1 MLLRAL
7 PDAYEAYDAYG
18 FGLEGEPKP
27 MPMMAF
33 RSLGIFRIMAMNS
46 SKSILPQ
53 GKKPPSETLAGAF
66 QMFLLEKGKVGH
78 QKVGVEGEVAGE
90 VEGLLDPW
98 KM

>member
-1 MLLRAL
+1 MLRAL
-7 PDAYEAYDAYG
+7 PGAEAYDAYG

-53 GKKPPSETLAGAF
+53 GKKPPSETLAGAL
-66 QMFLLEKGKVGH
+66 MFFLEKGKVGH